1 MLGPELVQ
9 LMNAAVQKI
18 KVRIQTVQSQQK
30 SYADTYRRGLEFAV
44 GDHVFLKV
52 APMTGVMRFGT
63 KGKLSPRFIS
73 PFDFLERVERVAY
86 RLALPPA
93 LATIHNLFHMSM
105 LRKYTPNPSYVI
117 EYANLPLQRDL
128 RYKEEPIGILLR
140 NRSLET
146 RRFYSSKWCGKTS
159 RRRSNL
165 GVREQDEGHVP
176 YFVLG
181 LGTFGDESS

>member
-1 MLGPELVQ
+1 M
-9 LMNAAVQKI
+9 
-18 KVRIQTVQSQQK
+18 KVLKGRSHFPK
-30 SYADTYRRGLEFAV
+30 SCAHDK
-44 GDHVFLKV
+44 GDEV
-52 APMTGVMRFGT
+52 GT
-63 KGKLSPRFIS
+63 KGKLSPRFIG
-73 PFDFLERVERVAY
+73 PFDVLERVERVAY

-146 RRFYSSKWCGKTS
+146 RRFYSSKWCEKIIES
-159 RRRSNL
+159 KKQL
-165 GVREQDEGHVP
+165 G
-176 YFVLG
+176 
-181 LGTFGDESS
+181 S

>member
-1 MLGPELVQ
+1 M
-9 LMNAAVQKI
+9 
-18 KVRIQTVQSQQK
+18 QTHK
-30 SYADTYRRGLEFAV
+30 SLEFAV

-52 APMTGVMRFGT
+52 APMTRVMRFGK
-63 KGKLSPRFIS
+63 KGKLSPRFIG
-73 PFDFLERVERVAY
+73 PFDVLERVGRVAY
-86 RLALPPA
+86 KLALPPP
-93 LATIHNLFHMSM
+93 LAAIHNLFHVSM
-105 LRKYTPNPSYVI
+105 LRKYTRDPSYVI

-128 RYKEEPIGILLR
+128 SYKEEPIGILLR

-165 GVREQDEGHVP
+165 GVRERDEGQVP

-181 LGTFGDESS
+181 LETFGDESS